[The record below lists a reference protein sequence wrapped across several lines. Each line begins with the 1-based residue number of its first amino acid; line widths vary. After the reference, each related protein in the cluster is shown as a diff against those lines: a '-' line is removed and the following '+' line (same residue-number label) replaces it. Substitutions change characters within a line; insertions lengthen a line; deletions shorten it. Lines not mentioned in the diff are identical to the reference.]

1 MTKKL
6 VSKKN
11 WKSILLVV
19 SLVLVF
25 SMTGC
30 QSKQA
35 ADGEIVAKIN
45 DHVIT
50 KDELYEYLVAENGD
64 RVLDALISEKIITI
78 EAEKQKISISEEE
91 IQAEIDEIISNYG
104 GEEVFNQAMQYYGYS
119 LDDIKKNITTNTQI
133 KRLLEP
139 SISISE
145 EEMQEYFEANK
156 EEFEQKEQVKASH
169 ILVETEEEAKEIK
182 EKLSTGE
189 DFAELAKEYSTDE
202 GSKVSGGDL
211 GYFGRGQMVPSFEEA
226 AFSLE
231 IDAISEPVKSDFGYH
246 IIKVEDKKE
255 AKEANYEESK
265 DKIKDMLLDSKIPQ
279 AYQEWYQEK
288 LNEYEITNYLK
299 ENK

>member
-6 VSKKN
+6 TNKKN
-11 WKSILLVV
+11 WKSILLIV
-19 SLVLVF
+19 SLVLIF

-30 QSKQA
+30 QNKQGS
-35 ADGEIVAKIN
+35 DGEIVAKIN

-50 KDELYEYLVAENGD
+50 KDELYEYLVAENGAQ
-64 RVLDALISEKIITI
+64 VLDALISEKIVAI
-78 EAEKQKISISEEE
+78 EAEKQKISISEED
-91 IQAEIDEIISNYG
+91 INAEINEIIANYG
-104 GEEVFNQAMQYYGYS
+104 GEEVFNQAMEYYGYT
-119 LDDIKKNITTNTQI
+119 LDDVKKNITTNTQI
-133 KRLLEP
+133 RRLLEP

-156 EEFEQKEQVKASH
+156 GTFEQKEQVKASH

-182 EKLSTGE
+182 EKLSAGG

-202 GSKVSGGDL
+202 GSKALGGDL
-211 GYFGRGQMVPSFEEA
+211 GYFVRTDMVPSFADA
-226 AFSLE
+226 AFTLQIGE
-231 IDAISEPVKSDFGYH
+231 ISEPVKSEFGYH

-265 DKIKDMLLDSKIPQ
+265 DTIKDILLSEKMPE
-279 AYQEWYQEK
+279 AYQTWYQEK

-299 ENK
+299 EIK